1 MSAAR
6 IGATVVL
13 LLAFFAVSLAQEG
26 KEIEPDE
33 KTSALTWNF
42 DAVLDAIIT
51 PRRGA
56 VEWNFEAA
64 LPIELDLGALSG
76 LDHFYL
82 YAHPTLVWG
91 AEEEHRWKA
100 RLYQAW
106 LSYDGSE
113 HWNIL
118 AGIYDVGWHFHS
130 LPSTSN
136 FTRLP
141 GQNTGSFS
149 PGSLGLLDLFP
160 LSAPAIRIEIKP
172 IERFALQVAAVRL
185 EPEHSL
191 GEHALAEHLA
201 DANRTLL
208 ISEAAW
214 SREGSEENR
223 QHHARIG
230 LGAWLLPG
238 ARLADSARPPFGLY
252 AFADARLQSEL
263 RDADQGCSAFL
274 SLSAAAQ
281 RPGTW
286 EKRIAAGLA
295 WTGLLPARD
304 ADETALAVITEDAGE
319 PSFDTRGRRRWQ
331 ASVEALHRVPLG
343 DHAYV
348 QAVLQWHRPLTAAER
363 SETWRIGLA
372 LGLRF

>member
-1 MSAAR
+1 MSAHWLTA
-6 IGATVVL
+6 AALL
-13 LLAFFAVSLAQEG
+13 LLASASPAHGGE
-26 KEIEPDE
+26 ETAAAE
-33 KTSALTWNF
+33 KASALSWNF

-51 PRRGA
+51 PRRNA
-56 VEWNFEAA
+56 VEWNFEAS
-64 LPIELDLGALSG
+64 LPIELDLGELAG
-76 LDHFYL
+76 LDHFFL

-91 AEEEHRWKA
+91 AEEDHQWDG

-113 HWNIL
+113 RWNVL

-130 LPSTSN
+130 LPSTRT

-149 PGSLGLLDLFP
+149 PGSLGLLDLFR
-160 LSAPAIRIEIKP
+160 LSSPAIRIELKP
-172 IERFALQVAAVRL
+172 TDRIALQVAAVRL
-185 EPEHSL
+185 QPEH
-191 GEHALAEHLA
+191 GVGQHALAEHLA

-208 ISEAAW
+208 IAQAGW
-214 SREGSEENR
+214 SREGADENR

-230 LGAWLLPG
+230 LGGWLLPG
-238 ARLADSARPPFGLY
+238 ARLADSPRTPFGLY
-252 AFADARLQSEL
+252 VYADARLHSEVH
-263 RDADQGCSAFL
+263 DADQGCSAFL

-286 EKRIAAGLA
+286 EKRVATGLA

-304 ADETALAVITEDAGE
+304 TDETALAVITEDAGE
-319 PSFDTRGRRRWQ
+319 PSYDARGRRRWRTS
-331 ASVEALHRVPLG
+331 AELLHRIPLG

-348 QAVLQWHRPLTAAER
+348 QGALQWRRAFEVAER
-363 SETWRIGLA
+363 PDAWRIGLS
-372 LGLRF
+372 LGLSF